1 MIKIVI
7 VMVLEFILG
16 YYLGRRHAAKKFRA
30 LLEHITESMEEYYEN
45 ERID

>member
-7 VMVLEFILG
+7 VMILEFILG
-16 YYLGRRHAAKKFRA
+16 YYLGYRYAAKKFRA
-30 LLEHITESMEEYYEN
+30 LLEYITKSMEEYYEN